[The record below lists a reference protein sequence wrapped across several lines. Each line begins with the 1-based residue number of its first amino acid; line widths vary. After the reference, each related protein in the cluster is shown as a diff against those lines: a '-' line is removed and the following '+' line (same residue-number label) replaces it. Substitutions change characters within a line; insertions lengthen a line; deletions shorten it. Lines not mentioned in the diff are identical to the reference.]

1 MALAEGRPGHAVTN
15 QPCRVGII
23 EYGAGNIQSIGN
35 AFEHL
40 GAEVRRVSREA
51 DAAGC
56 THLVL
61 PGVGAF
67 GFCADRLAASGMTAM
82 VQRWALDDCR
92 PLLGICVGMQLL
104 ADRSD
109 ESPSASGLGWMGGAI
124 RSLAG
129 APGVRVPHVGWNTVT
144 FEQPWGEFRAGAEA
158 DFYFDHSFA
167 YIDPREGTSVA
178 SCEHGVRFS
187 AVVRRDNLI
196 AAQFHPEKSQTSGMR
211 FLRGFLP

>member
-1 MALAEGRPGHAVTN
+1 VIRVHCAGDAE
-15 QPCRVGII
+15 
-23 EYGAGNIQSIGN
+23 
-35 AFEHL
+35 
-40 GAEVRRVSREA
+40 
-51 DAAGC
+51 GC

-67 GFCADRLAASGMTAM
+67 GFCAERLAGSGMIGL
-82 VQRWALDDCR
+82 VERWAFEDRR

-109 ESPSASGLGWMGGAI
+109 ESPSAKGLAWLGGAI
-124 RSLAG
+124 ESLAPG
-129 APGVRVPHVGWNTVT
+129 PGVRVPHVGWNTVT
-144 FEQPWGEFRAGAEA
+144 FEQPWGEFRTGDAA

-167 YIDPREGTSVA
+167 YIHPTAGTSVA

-196 AAQFHPEKSQTSGMR
+196 AAQFHPEKSQSAGMR
-211 FLRGFLP
+211 FLRGFLAG